1 MNNQKFFGSVIIVF
15 FASILASSGSA
26 AKIQKV
32 HLKGNLPWQ
41 EKKMLQAIGLNNPLT
56 SDNRLLKEKQQELLQ
71 LLARKGYLEVK
82 IDSMKLRE
90 SPLNPQAKELF
101 IWLSAG
107 PLFSIKT
114 LKIKSDSIPEADY
127 LKLMESAS
135 GKPFDQDVLQ
145 RDIDDL
151 LKFAADQGFP
161 FARAEI
167 VQIKPFRND
176 KRAEVEIVVK
186 ITEGNRIFVKDVV
199 IQGLQYTRPEVVL
212 RQLYF
217 TSGMT
222 FSQRWFNKIEPRLH
236 RMQLF
241 KMVQP
246 PAIIRIAPDSVLILQ
261 NLKEGNPNTFDGVV
275 GYVPPPANS
284 KKNNGYFTGLIDLSF
299 RNLFGT
305 GRKFKIYWEKSDRLS
320 ENFNTQYQEPW
331 IFNLPL
337 DAGLSFS
344 RQVRD
349 TLYIAYDFQLASQF
363 HFNESL
369 SLFLNFSRQSVNP
382 DSLASWEQ
390 GLIKNRIY
398 GLEIGLTYDT
408 RDYPLNP
415 RSGLFYQ
422 SSYSYGLKQNLGPAA
437 LIYRDSLKKNIGL
450 NSLQMQFEWYK
461 SLFKNQVLATK
472 FNLKNKRGTYLQLS
486 DYFWFGGSQSVRGY
500 HERQFSGYLVAWLN
514 MEYRFIVGRNARV
527 FLFTDWGYYKTKIQ
541 NEEQQKALRGIG
553 LGLRFETPMGIM
565 GVDYGVARG
574 ESFRQGKIHVRLTSQ
589 F

>member
-1 MNNQKFFGSVIIVF
+1 MNNQKIFGFVITVF
-15 FASILASSGSA
+15 LALLLVSSAFA

-32 HLKGNLPWQ
+32 HLKGDLPWP
-41 EKKMLQAIGLNNPLT
+41 EKKMLQTFGLNNPLAA
-56 SDNRLLKEKQQELLQ
+56 DNHLLKEKQQELLQ
-71 LLARKGYLEVK
+71 FLARKGYLEAK
-82 IDSMKLRE
+82 IDSIRLRK
-90 SPLNPQAKELF
+90 STLNSQSEELI
-101 IWLSAG
+101 IWISAG
-107 PLFSIKT
+107 PLFLIKNI
-114 LKIKSDSIPEADY
+114 KIKSDSIPQADY
-127 LKLMESAS
+127 LKLMKSAS

-167 VQIKPFRND
+167 VQIKQIRKS
-176 KRAEVEIVVK
+176 KRAEVEIVLK
-186 ITEGNRIFVKDVV
+186 IMEGKRVFVKDV
-199 IQGLQYTRPEVVL
+199 IIKGLEYTRPEVVL
-212 RQLYF
+212 RELYF

-246 PAIIRIAPDSVLILQ
+246 PAIIRIAPDTVLILQ
-261 NLKEGNPNTFDGVV
+261 NLKEGNPTTFDGVV
-275 GYVPPPANS
+275 GYVPPATNS
-284 KKNNGYFTGLIDLSF
+284 KKNTGYFTGLIDLSF

-349 TLYIAYDFQLASQF
+349 TLYIAYNFQLTSQF
-363 HFNESL
+363 HFNENL
-369 SLFLNFSRQSVNP
+369 SFFLNFNRQSINP
-382 DSLASWEQ
+382 DSLASWQQ

-422 SSYSYGLKQNLGPAA
+422 SGYSYGLKQNLGPAA
-437 LIYRDSLKKNIGL
+437 LISRDSLKKNIGL
-450 NSLQMQFEWYK
+450 GSLQLQFEWYK

-500 HERQFSGYLVAWLN
+500 RERQFSGFLVAWMNL
-514 MEYRFIVGRNARV
+514 EYRFIVGRNARV
-527 FLFTDWGYYKTKIQ
+527 FLFTDWGYYKTKIK
-541 NEEQQKALRGIG
+541 NKEQQKALRGIG

-574 ESFRQGKIHVRLTSQ
+574 ESFRRGKIHVRLTSQ